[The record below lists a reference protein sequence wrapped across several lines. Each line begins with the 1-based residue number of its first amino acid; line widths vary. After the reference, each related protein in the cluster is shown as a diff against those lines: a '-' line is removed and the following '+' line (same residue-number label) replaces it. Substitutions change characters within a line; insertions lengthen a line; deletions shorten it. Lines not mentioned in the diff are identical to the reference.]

1 MPIFGIGQKEE
12 LNVYEAG
19 YALAAK
25 HGYQPYSTKKLIGK
39 PIHASGF
46 VAGFMYRV
54 FVGND
59 SIWIRRSRMSSEFI
73 DAIEQGW
80 AAGQIHEAQHKGHAY
95 EANEDEPADE
105 FLSPTVQMFTGN
117 LEQENWRPTFGYP
130 GTFVSDCGRI
140 RTWKGFR
147 LARLSPSHQYPHAII
162 PYGGNQAIHE
172 LVAEAWLGLRPK
184 KLYLCHNND
193 NKLDARFCNLRYDTP
208 QANVIDRYKNRP
220 HR

>member
-117 LEQENWRPTFGYP
+117 LEQESWRPTFGYP
-130 GTFVSDCGRI
+130 GTFVSDCEERRIGVRSCNNIFRDAWGDGSSGCFGLSRVCGSTSKRDKTAPRI
-140 RTWKGFR
+140 R
-147 LARLSPSHQYPHAII
+147 
-162 PYGGNQAIHE
+162 
-172 LVAEAWLGLRPK
+172 
-184 KLYLCHNND
+184 
-193 NKLDARFCNLRYDTP
+193 
-208 QANVIDRYKNRP
+208 
-220 HR
+220 

>member
-117 LEQENWRPTFGYP
+117 LEQESWRPTFGYP

-208 QANVIDRYKNRP
+208 QANVIDRYKNIP